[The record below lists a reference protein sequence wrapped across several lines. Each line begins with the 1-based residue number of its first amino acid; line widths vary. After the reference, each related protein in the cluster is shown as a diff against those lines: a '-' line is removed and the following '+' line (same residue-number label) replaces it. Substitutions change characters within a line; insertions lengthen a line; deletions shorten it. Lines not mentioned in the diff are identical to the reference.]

1 METTAGQ
8 NDKPKEPNKY
18 KVSNFSEEFKQWRPV
33 FYKLAWIGLSYPES
47 SLAKSIENGKF
58 FQGMK
63 KTTEAFQLELSQLDG
78 ISKEAFEAE
87 SVKEKERE
95 LETEY
100 VSLFISEVGGA
111 LVPPYGSVYIDDT
124 IMGPSTDRVVENY
137 QEAGFSKLEEYNGL
151 PDHISVELE
160 YLFKLTQ
167 METPEKYRYHI
178 QFYDDLLAP
187 WLGEFTDSIVE
198 AMDSRFYSTLATW
211 LESGLRKDRKFL
223 GDLLDNNEDKAG
235 TNGG

>member
-1 METTAGQ
+1 MKTTAEQ
-8 NDKPKEPNKY
+8 NDKSKKPNKY
-18 KVSNFSEEFKQWRPV
+18 NFSSFSDEFKQWRPV
-33 FYKLAWIGLSYPES
+33 FYKLAWSGFSYPES
-47 SLAKSIENGKF
+47 PFVKSIKNGKF

-63 KTTEAFQLELSQLDG
+63 KTAEAFQLELGQLDR
-78 ISKEAFEAE
+78 ISKEVFETE
-87 SVKEKERE
+87 SVEETERE

-124 IMGPSTDRVVENY
+124 IMGPSTDQVVENY
-137 QEAGFSKLEEYNGL
+137 QKAGFSKLEEYNGL

-187 WLGEFTDSIVE
+187 WLGEFTDSIAE
-198 AMDSRFYSTLATW
+198 ATDSRFYSALATW

-223 GDLLDNNEDKAG
+223 GDLLDNGESHTG